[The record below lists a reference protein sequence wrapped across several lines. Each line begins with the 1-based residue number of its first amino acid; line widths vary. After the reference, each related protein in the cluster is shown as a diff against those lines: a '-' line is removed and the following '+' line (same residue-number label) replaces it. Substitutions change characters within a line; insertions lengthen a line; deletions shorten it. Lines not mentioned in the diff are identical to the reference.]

1 MKNDTIGLNHGA
13 GGILTHTLLREL
25 IFPAFSN
32 PILDQGN
39 DAGVF
44 RLRGDIACTTDSFV
58 VHPVFFPGGDIGKLS
73 VCGTINDLAVMAA
86 TPKFITVACIIEEG
100 FGMRSLKK
108 IVGSIARACAGSGV
122 QVIGGDFKVVEKG
135 AADGIFIN
143 TTGIGVFDT
152 PQRPSG
158 GKVAP
163 GDAVIISG
171 QIGEHGTAIM
181 NSRNDY
187 KLSVPVK
194 SDCAAL
200 DALIRGVLKTGCAI
214 HAMRDPTRGGV
225 ATTLNEIAL
234 QSGTTIVLQEDT
246 LPIPPPVRGF
256 CDLLG
261 IDPLYMANEGKVL
274 IFVKSRDAQ
283 KVLLAL
289 HKDPLGRNARIIG
302 HVETAVK
309 QKPAV
314 LMSTSIGSTRI
325 VPMLTGEQLPR
336 IC

>member
-1 MKNDTIGLNHGA
+1 
-13 GGILTHTLLREL
+13 
-25 IFPAFSN
+25 
-32 PILDQGN
+32 
-39 DAGVF
+39 
-44 RLRGDIACTTDSFV
+44 
-58 VHPVFFPGGDIGKLS
+58 
-73 VCGTINDLAVMAA
+73 MAA